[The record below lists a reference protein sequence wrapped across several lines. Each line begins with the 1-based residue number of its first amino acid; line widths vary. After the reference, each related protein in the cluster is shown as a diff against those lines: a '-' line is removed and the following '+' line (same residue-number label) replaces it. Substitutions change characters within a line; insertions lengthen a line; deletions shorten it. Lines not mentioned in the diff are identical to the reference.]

1 MGIPSKPVG
10 QVIELRLTDAAI
22 GDRLDKALAAAARD
36 VPGLSRSRLA
46 HLIAAGHVTDAAGR
60 TLSDAKV
67 KVKSAETYR
76 LDLPPPAPA
85 EPLPEAIP
93 LSILHED
100 PDLIVLDK
108 PAGMVVHPAPGA
120 ETGTLVNALLAH
132 CGPGLTGIGGVG
144 RPGIVHRIDKD
155 TSGLLVVAKTQA
167 AHAGLSALFA
177 AHDIE
182 RVYQAIL
189 WGAPDRGDPRFG
201 GLEAVRF
208 EPGTIVIDAP
218 LDRHPTDR
226 KRMAV
231 TAPGKGRR
239 ALTRLTLETRFG
251 PATRPFASLA

>member
-1 MGIPSKPVG
+1 
-10 QVIELRLTDAAI
+10 
-22 GDRLDKALAAAARD
+22 
-36 VPGLSRSRLA
+36 
-46 HLIAAGHVTDAAGR
+46 
-60 TLSDAKV
+60 
-67 KVKSAETYR
+67 
-76 LDLPPPAPA
+76 
-85 EPLPEAIP
+85 
-93 LSILHED
+93 
-100 PDLIVLDK
+100 
-108 PAGMVVHPAPGA
+108 
-120 ETGTLVNALLAH
+120 
-132 CGPGLTGIGGVG
+132 
-144 RPGIVHRIDKD
+144 
-155 TSGLLVVAKTQA
+155 LLVVAKTQA

-239 ALTRLTLETRFG
+239 AVTRLTVETCFG
-251 PATRPFASLA
+251 PATRPFASLATFRLETGRTHQIRVHAAHIGHALVGDPVYGRARQVSAKDADQATRDVLASFPRQALHAATLGFRHPTTCETLRFDAPLPPDLCTLVAQLRRNGA